1 MANDINQN
9 YLLSSV
15 KNALLIMR
23 SFTLDE
29 PEKKVTDLANSLNLG
44 KSTVSRLLSTLASE
58 GFVVKNPETNK
69 YRLGL
74 TILNLNTIVTNNL
87 EINRES
93 QPILKELVNDIG
105 ETAHIAVLEGSDVVY
120 LYKIDCKHPVQIL
133 THIGKRNPVHATSSG
148 KVLLAHQSE
157 DTIQQYIENGLYGY
171 KANTITDPE
180 KLRDTLQ
187 LVRKQG
193 YATSS
198 EELLESVAS
207 VAAPVRDYTGKVV
220 YSVSVTGPVH
230 RMNPKNPALIN
241 RVKRAA
247 QEISENLGCWNY

>member
-1 MANDINQN
+1 MGNELNQS
-9 YLLSSV
+9 YFLSSV

-23 SFTLDE
+23 SFTLEE

-74 TILNLNTIVTNNL
+74 SILNLNTIVTNNI
-87 EINRES
+87 EINRDS
-93 QPILKELVNDIG
+93 QPILRELVNEVR
-105 ETAHIAVLEGSDVVY
+105 ETAHIAVLEGTDIVY
-120 LYKIDCKHPVQIL
+120 LYKVDCKHPVQIL

-157 DTIQQYIENGLYGY
+157 EVILHCLEKELYGFQ
-171 KANTITDPE
+171 KNTITDPE
-180 KLRDTLQ
+180 KLRECLTR
-187 LVRKQG
+187 VKKQG
-193 YATSS
+193 FATSS
-198 EELLESVAS
+198 EELLDGVVS

-220 YSVSVTGPVH
+220 YSVSVTGPEH
-230 RMNPKNPALIN
+230 RMDPRNPALVNKVI
-241 RVKRAA
+241 KAA
-247 QEISENLGCWNY
+247 KEISENLGCWKY